1 MGLTLYWDQ
10 KLDDA
15 GLIDFF
21 DENRDAWLAA
31 ARDALAYARGSFPQ
45 DATIRRDDVAQ
56 FLIHV
61 IEVDEIFKNHLD
73 SNRLKQKYWAEHFA
87 DLVIDRTW
95 DEITRQGAPG

>member
-1 MGLTLYWDQ
+1 MGLTLYWEQ
-10 KLDDA
+10 RLEDA
-15 GLIDFF
+15 ELIEFF

-31 ARDALAYARGSFPQ
+31 ARDAIQYVRTSFPQ

-61 IEVDEIFKNHLD
+61 IEVDEGFKNHLD
-73 SNRLKQKYWAEHFA
+73 SNRLTQKYWARNFA

-95 DEITRQGAPG
+95 NEITNQGVPA